1 MATPD
6 QSSFG
11 GNPSTSEQ
19 LIAELQARI
28 AEIEGG
34 SAVFVGLDDE
44 IRAARRGGNPST
56 SEQFIAKLARRV
68 ATAENPDN

>member
-19 LIAELQARI
+19 LIA
-28 AEIEGG
+28 
-34 SAVFVGLDDE
+34 
-44 IRAARRGGNPST
+44 
-56 SEQFIAKLARRV
+56 KLARRV